1 MARVAWLLLGLFIF
15 SLAQA
20 QAPSYFVY
28 ADVVRGHVNP
38 KGAVCVPNTV
48 FQQGEHAVFR
58 VAVAD
63 AATGEL
69 LTAEEVEAR
78 GVTVTIDLQDVI
90 VLELGFGPHPPG
102 APQQEWFFVS
112 SWFIPDDQATG
123 SYAWTVSVS
132 DAAGGSGSFT
142 PIGASFG
149 STAIQVVEAVAES
162 PLAGLL
168 AARGR

>member
-1 MARVAWLLLGLFIF
+1 MARTAWLLLGLLLF

-78 GVTVTIDLQDVI
+78 GVTVTVDLQDVI
-90 VLELGFGPHPPG
+90 VLELAFSPHPPEVNL
-102 APQQEWFFVS
+102 EWFFVS
-112 SWFIPDDQATG
+112 SWFIPADQATG
-123 SYAWTVSVS
+123 SYGWTVSVS
-132 DAAGGSGSFT
+132 DAAGGTGSFT